1 LAARKI
7 PKLRDLPGPQRLLN
21 GREYDDHLYRLQ
33 LEVLRLQTKL
43 RDARGAKGRAVVL
56 LFEGLDAAGKGGAIR
71 RLTGRLD
78 PRGYR
83 VHPIGTPSD
92 EEHAHHYLW
101 RFAQRMPARGEL
113 VIFDRSWYGRVL
125 VERVEKLCPRP
136 AWRRAYDEIAAFE
149 RMHADDGC
157 VIAKFWLHVTKPEQL
172 RRFREREKDPFKEY
186 KIGASDWRSRKHWR
200 AYIDAAEEM
209 IERTHAPHAP
219 WHVIAGDDKHHA
231 RIAVLHAVVQRL
243 EQAFG

>member
-1 LAARKI
+1 MAARKTS
-7 PKLRDLPGPQRLLN
+7 KLHDLKHPRRALD

-33 LEVLRLQTKL
+33 LALLHLQTKL
-43 RDARGAKGRAVVL
+43 RDSRGPNGRGVALV
-56 LFEGLDAAGKGGAIR
+56 FEGLDAAGKGGAIR

-83 VHPIGTPSD
+83 VHPTGPPND
-92 EEHAHHYLW
+92 EERAHHYLW
-101 RFAQRMPARGEL
+101 RFAQRMPGRGEL

-136 AWRRAYDEIAAFE
+136 AWKRAFGEIAAFE

-157 VIAKFWLHVTKPEQL
+157 VIVKFWLHVTKAEQL

-186 KIGASDWRSRKHWR
+186 KLGASDWRSRKHWR
-200 AYIDAAEEM
+200 AHVEAADEM
-209 IERTHAPHAP
+209 LERTHGPHAP
-219 WHVIAGDDKHHA
+219 WHVIAGDDKHYA
-231 RIAVLHAVVQRL
+231 RIAVLHAVVERL
-243 EQAFG
+243 GAVLA